1 MPPMNTN
8 EWLYST
14 THTSPC
20 RLLEENELWGNI
32 TCQVWLQK
40 TDTIVTVP
48 KNTLEPL
55 SKGREK
61 VTPYHIR
68 YLASAAKIADIL
80 DRTSEGGGILLAP
93 IESSVIP
100 LPHQITAL
108 TRALSEDRI
117 RYLLADEVGL
127 GKTIEAGLIL
137 KELKLRGRVKRI
149 LVVSPK
155 GLTEQ
160 WVSEMKTH
168 FNEDFSIVL
177 PEDIRTLKKV
187 TSATN
192 QNTPDTYGQTRTEIN
207 PWTVF
212 SQVITSMDSVKPLER
227 RKGWS
232 KERVD
237 THNKDRFGDL
247 ISAGWDLVIIDESHR
262 LGGSTDLVAR
272 HKLGKGLAEC
282 TPYLLLLSATP
293 HQGKSDAFFRLISLL
308 DPKMFPAPDI
318 ISRETVEP
326 YVIRTVKRNAID
338 AMGNPL
344 FKPRTTT
351 LHPVRWEEHHHRQE
365 ELYNAVTEYIKIG
378 YNEAISDN
386 KQYIGFL
393 MVLMQRLVVSSTAAI
408 ERTLERRLDVLSETC
423 PTFSQQTET
432 YQSLTEEEIYDL
444 DGQHLLET
452 LLERN
457 DHALTHESENVR
469 TLLDLARECRQ
480 TGPDVKTEALLD
492 LIFRLRQEEQSPD
505 LKILIFTEFIPT
517 QEMLHSFL
525 QERGFTAEIL
535 NGTMSLE
542 ERNRAQTNFMEK
554 AQFLIST
561 DAGGEGLNLQFCH
574 VVVNYDIPWNPMR
587 LEQRIGRVDRIGQ
600 AHRVKAI
607 NFVFENSVEFRV
619 REVLEEKLAV
629 IYEEFGID
637 KTGDVLDSAIAGQIF
652 ENLFIEAIISPDTIN
667 TSVDQAVGKIQDELQ
682 DIDKN
687 SVITQISD
695 IPNTDVSEKIRG
707 YPFPSWIE
715 NMTIAYLLSH
725 QGKIIKRLDSCS
737 ITWPDGTEYRNAIF
751 SESGIGNIPGV
762 VHLTPEETHIKELIT
777 TIPEWSPGILIPHV
791 WIPELPADIRGY
803 WGLFEVGFS
812 YEKPILKSDTLRFIP
827 AKKRAFMPVFIS
839 EDGKMFRQT
848 ARFIW
853 DSLLSH
859 YYEITTVSDQK
870 ESQMISRRLMDEA
883 KISGREFYNEL
894 QEQHLKNIQTEEMRA
909 ERSFHARKTAIEQLG
924 LDEVRSYRLRE
935 LRNEQHKW
943 KKEIASAG
951 AIIPK
956 LRPVVMIRIQKSEN

>member
-1 MPPMNTN
+1 MNTN

-20 RLLEENELWGNI
+20 RLLEENELWGRI

-61 VTPYHIR
+61 ITPYHIR
-68 YLASAAKIADIL
+68 YLASAAKVADIL
-80 DRTSEGGGILLAP
+80 DRTAEGGGILLAP

-168 FNEDFSIVL
+168 FNEDFCIVL

-187 TSATN
+187 TSVTN
-192 QNTPDTYGQTRTEIN
+192 LNTPDTNGQTRTEIN

-247 ISAGWDLVIIDESHR
+247 ISAGWDLIIIDESHR

-308 DPKMFPAPDI
+308 DAKMFPAPDT

-365 ELYNAVTEYIKIG
+365 DLYNAVTEYIKIG

-408 ERTLERRLDVLSETC
+408 ERTLERRLDVLSETG
-423 PTFSQQTET
+423 PTFSPQTET
-432 YQSLTEEEIYDL
+432 DQSLTEEEIYDL

-457 DHALTHESENVR
+457 DHALTHESEKVR
-469 TLLDLARECRQ
+469 TLLNLARECRQ

-542 ERNRAQTNFMEK
+542 ERNRAQTSFMEK

-682 DIDKN
+682 DIDN
-687 SVITQISD
+687 HSVITQISD
-695 IPNTDVSEKIRG
+695 IPDTDVSEKIRG
-707 YPFPSWIE
+707 HPFPSWIE

-751 SESGIGNIPGV
+751 SESGIGNIPGA
-762 VHLTPEETHIKELIT
+762 VHLTAEEAHIKELIT
-777 TIPEWSPGILIPHV
+777 TIPEWSPNILIPHI

-839 EDGKMFRQT
+839 EDGKVFRQT

-859 YYEITTVSDQK
+859 YYEITTVSAQK

-883 KISGREFYNEL
+883 KISGREYYNEL

-935 LRNEQHKW
+935 LRNEQQKW
-943 KKEIASAG
+943 KKEIASAE